1 MLVQQAGRGGIDGK
15 IRKIKAALS
24 TSQFSQSPDSVYL
37 VEHINLLERASPI
50 LAALPSIQG
59 KFGKILIVA
68 YTTTPQLCIK
78 VYKNEFQLSHIHISF
93 RKL

>member
-1 MLVQQAGRGGIDGK
+1 MIICYFSLGQYHEAALVRYKALLVQQAGRGGIDGK

-50 LAALPSIQG
+50 LAALPSLQG
-59 KFGKILIVA
+59 KF
-68 YTTTPQLCIK
+68 
-78 VYKNEFQLSHIHISF
+78 
-93 RKL
+93 